1 MLTAEGIVS
10 AMFTKPAL
18 PLEHEPPEGPANV
31 TSYSPPA
38 HQREVDGLF
47 SAAKAERA
55 SGKPS
60 IFKPAPPRPQPSE
73 SLLDHRMAEELQVLR
88 RRIEQ
93 IGDSLAADATVVHR
107 HSFAL
112 QSFDLM
118 NQVLT
123 HLTGVLEAKDK
134 EAAVERISLRDLK
147 ARLQRIPIDT
157 ISRS

>member
-1 MLTAEGIVS
+1 
-10 AMFTKPAL
+10 
-18 PLEHEPPEGPANV
+18 V

-47 SAAKAERA
+47 AAAKAERA

-73 SLLDHRMAEELQVLR
+73 SQLDHRMAEELQVVR

-93 IGDSLAADATVVHR
+93 IGDSLAADPMVVHR

-123 HLTGVLEAKDK
+123 HLTSVIESEDK

-147 ARLQRIPIDT
+147 ARLQRLPLSS
-157 ISRS
+157 ISKS